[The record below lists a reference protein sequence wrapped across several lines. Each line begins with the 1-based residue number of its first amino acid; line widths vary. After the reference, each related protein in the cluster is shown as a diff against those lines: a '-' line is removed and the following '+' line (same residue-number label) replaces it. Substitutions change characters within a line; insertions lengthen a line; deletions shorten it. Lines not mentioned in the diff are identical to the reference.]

1 MRRRSLVICGNGA
14 SAVALLCALARSGES
29 PLDVTMVGAGTVP
42 GRGVAYATPNA
53 NHLLNVPASRMSID
67 PVNPNQFAE
76 WLKERGLAG
85 NAAFAPQFLPRPLYG
100 EYLQDHLAKWV
111 EMAPQLNVRFRHE
124 RVMSLERRDDLW
136 LVHHEDGPVEADI
149 VVLAT
154 GNDLPAPIGT
164 QYDARV
170 RARIIDNPWDDW
182 EVGRDDTIL
191 ILGTGLTAVDA
202 VISLRD
208 RGHRGR
214 VHLVSR
220 RGLLP
225 AAHVEVTRTVSLPPP
240 YPKTA
245 AGLLRAFRNRVGRN
259 HLEEGPDPADWQALM
274 DGLRPEW
281 PAIWQSLPPAE
292 KKRFLRHAAAYWG
305 IHRHRIAPGAA
316 AQFAAADVE
325 ISKGRLHGIA
335 QTDDGRLQVA
345 IARGGQIDRLA
356 VDRLINCT
364 GPNTD
369 PQKNLDPLM
378 QKILASGLARAGEY
392 RLGLDVDEANRV
404 RGADGVAHPDLF
416 AMGALTRDRWWEIT
430 AIPEISRQAVE
441 VASRIREHLS
451 IRDAEARVVAQ
462 R

>member
-1 MRRRSLVICGNGA
+1 
-14 SAVALLCALARSGES
+14 
-29 PLDVTMVGAGTVP
+29 
-42 GRGVAYATPNA
+42 
-53 NHLLNVPASRMSID
+53 
-67 PVNPNQFAE
+67 
-76 WLKERGLAG
+76 
-85 NAAFAPQFLPRPLYG
+85 
-100 EYLQDHLAKWV
+100 
-111 EMAPQLNVRFRHE
+111 VRFRHE

-136 LVHHEDGPVEADI
+136 LVHHEDGTVEADI

-154 GNDLPAPIGT
+154 GNDLPAPIAT
-164 QYDARV
+164 QYDAAI
-170 RARIIDNPWDDW
+170 RARIIDNPWDEW
-182 EVGRDDTIL
+182 EVERDDAIL
-191 ILGTGLTAVDA
+191 VLGTGLTAVDA

-214 VHLVSR
+214 VHLMSR

-225 AAHVEVTRTVSLPPP
+225 AGHVEVRKTASLPPP

-245 AGLLRAFRNRVGRN
+245 AGLLRAFRNRVGR
-259 HLEEGPDPADWQALM
+259 GPDPADWQALM
-274 DGLRPEW
+274 DGLRPQW

-335 QTDDGRLQVA
+335 AAGDGRLEVA
-345 IARGGQIDRLA
+345 IARGGRVETVT

-378 QKILASGLARAGEY
+378 QKILASGVARAGEY
-392 RLGLDVDEANRV
+392 RLGLDVDALNRV
-404 RGADGVAHPDLF
+404 RGADGAVHPDLF

-451 IRDAEARVVAQ
+451 IRDAEARMVAKA
-462 R
+462 